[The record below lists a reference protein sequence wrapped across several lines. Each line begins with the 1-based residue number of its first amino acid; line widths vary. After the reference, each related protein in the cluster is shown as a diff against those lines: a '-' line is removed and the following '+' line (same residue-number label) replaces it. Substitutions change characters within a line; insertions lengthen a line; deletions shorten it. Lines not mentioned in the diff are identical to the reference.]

1 MDFLPADYAL
11 GGLALVMAVTG
22 LFRGLSGTLAF
33 LLATVIAA
41 LATGFCWPL
50 SATLS
55 GVVWIRA
62 AVVLVVALLVF
73 GIVRLVVK
81 KIVNGLLAQPA
92 DAIFGMFAGVL
103 AVALLVA
110 AWAWSGMYL
119 EYSSLARGVADYV
132 R

>member
-33 LLATVIAA
+33 LLATVISA
-41 LATGFCWPL
+41 LAVGFCWPL

-55 GVVWIRA
+55 DVVWIRA
-62 AVVLVVALLVF
+62 AGVFVVALLVF

-81 KIVNGLLAQPA
+81 KLVNGLLAQPA
-92 DAIFGMFAGVL
+92 DAIFGMLAGAL

>member
-1 MDFLPADYAL
+1 MQLLPADYAL
-11 GGLALVMAVTG
+11 GGLALVVAVTG

-41 LATGFCWPL
+41 LAVGFCWPL

-55 GVVWIRA
+55 GVTWIRA
-62 AVVLVVALLVF
+62 AGVFVVALLVF
-73 GIVRLVVK
+73 GIVRLLVK
-81 KIVNGLLAQPA
+81 KFVNGLLAQPA
-92 DAIFGMFAGVL
+92 DAIFGMLAGAL